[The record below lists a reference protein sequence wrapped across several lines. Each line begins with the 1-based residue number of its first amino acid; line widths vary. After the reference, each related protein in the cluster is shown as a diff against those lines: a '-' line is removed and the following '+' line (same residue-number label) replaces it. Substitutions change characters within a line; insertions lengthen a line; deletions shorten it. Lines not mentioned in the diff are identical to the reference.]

1 MVSAVSSRGAAF
13 APRLGDDAGDSGTGD
28 TCIERGP
35 SQAAGLAWS
44 LSWHPALGGQEGW
57 QGGAGAS
64 WGAPGAGRSPGS
76 PWGEQDGS
84 PSPPTMCCAPGAS
97 RLPPLPQFRGH
108 SALAASHAGS
118 LVSSEPG
125 NPLRHGATAGCG
137 RRGACERG
145 AEPKPSRRG
154 GIAAFP
160 LPFELRQP
168 PGAAVPP
175 STDRGAGAAAGS
187 SGEHRSQESHS
198 YTGAARRG
206 HQELGGRWAHAG
218 AIPGETGG
226 EGSLPGPAREGP
238 AGTRS
243 VPGGARTPP

>member
-44 LSWHPALGGQEGW
+44 LAWHPALGGQEGW
-57 QGGAGAS
+57 QGDAGAS

-84 PSPPTMCCAPGAS
+84 PSPPTTCCTLGAS

-118 LVSSEPG
+118 LASSEPG

-160 LPFELRQP
+160 LPFELQQP

-198 YTGAARRG
+198 CTGAARRG

>member
-1 MVSAVSSRGAAF
+1 MLHAWVTTLGTAGRGTPASRRGRAKHRGWCGAWG
-13 APRLGDDAGDSGTGD
+13 PSGDRRGGRGVLGPAGEPQEQAGP
-28 TCIERGP
+28 RGP
-35 SQAAGLAWS
+35 
-44 LSWHPALGGQEGW
+44 HGG
-57 QGGAGAS
+57 S
-64 WGAPGAGRSPGS
+64 RMGAPL
-76 PWGEQDGS
+76 
-84 PSPPTMCCAPGAS
+84 
-97 RLPPLPQFRGH
+97 LPPCAAHREPLASLRCPNFRGH
-108 SALAASHAGS
+108 SALASSHAGS

-175 STDRGAGAAAGS
+175 STDRGAGEAAGS
-187 SGEHRSQESHS
+187 SGERGSQAARSC
-198 YTGAARRG
+198 TGAARRG
-206 HQELGGRWAHAG
+206 QQELGGRWAHAG

-226 EGSLPGPAREGP
+226 KG
-238 AGTRS
+238 
-243 VPGGARTPP
+243 

>member
-1 MVSAVSSRGAAF
+1 MEPGVAPCPRGAGGVAGGCWGQLGS
-13 APRLGDDAGDSGTGD
+13 PRS
-28 TCIERGP
+28 RQVP
-35 SQAAGLAWS
+35 RV
-44 LSWHPALGGQEGW
+44 PM
-57 QGGAGAS
+57 GGAH
-64 WGAPGAGRSPGS
+64 
-76 PWGEQDGS
+76 GS
-84 PSPPTMCCAPGAS
+84 PSPPTTCCTLGAS

-118 LVSSEPG
+118 LASSEPG

-187 SGEHRSQESHS
+187 SGEHRSQAARS

-206 HQELGGRWAHAG
+206 HQELGGRRAHAG